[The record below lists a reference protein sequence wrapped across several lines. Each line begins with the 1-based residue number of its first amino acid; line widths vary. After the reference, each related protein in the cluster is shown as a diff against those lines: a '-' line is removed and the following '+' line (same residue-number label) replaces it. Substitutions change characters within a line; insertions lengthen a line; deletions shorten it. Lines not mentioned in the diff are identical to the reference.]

1 MEKIAFSL
9 PIPFMLPWRLQ
20 RRRGRRR
27 RTTSRITTLL
37 RSTPIPAAGMG
48 SLLRRNWARTAVA
61 TLGARRR
68 FPTRGS
74 GNSARG
80 NWAGSQ
86 VAVDVPIGHGPDGG
100 EPFSKLMATF
110 GLGASSAFE
119 GGIGQGG
126 DFARAAP
133 IKFPKMGESIRFRR
147 LRLPAPVLRE
157 LTLGLRT
164 NTRGAASGGPWA
176 VFGP

>member
-1 MEKIAFSL
+1 MSTTVLGSL
-9 PIPFMLPWRLQ
+9 
-20 RRRGRRR
+20 RRRY
-27 RTTSRITTLL
+27 
-37 RSTPIPAAGMG
+37 
-48 SLLRRNWARTAVA
+48 WARATFAI

-100 EPFSKLMATF
+100 EPFSKFMATF

-133 IKFPKMGESIRFRR
+133 IKFPKMG
-147 LRLPAPVLRE
+147 
-157 LTLGLRT
+157 
-164 NTRGAASGGPWA
+164 GAFVSDDCASQPQFCGS
-176 VFGP
+176 